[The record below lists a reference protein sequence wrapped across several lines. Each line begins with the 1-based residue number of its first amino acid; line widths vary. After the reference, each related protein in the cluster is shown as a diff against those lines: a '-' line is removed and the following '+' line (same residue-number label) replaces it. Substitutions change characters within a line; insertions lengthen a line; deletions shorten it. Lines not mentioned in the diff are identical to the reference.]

1 MNVVFVFCKDV
12 FLHLSSLLGSLGGGL
27 HFNSVKGQNL
37 GWIDLFTEKNK
48 NSNSKLFSLVRV
60 ETNALE
66 VKFKTDSLEDN
77 VSSHLV
83 GPAPAYALSHTHQ
96 PLCGSVFDP
105 SPCDSV
111 NSSHHSLEAPWGVF
125 STGVHDRRSSP
136 QLTPF
141 PGRIA
146 AVCSSFWEGE
156 AGQVSN

>member
-66 VKFKTDSLEDN
+66 VTFKTDSLEDN

-83 GPAPAYALSHTHQ
+83 GPAQPMHCRTRINPCVDLSSIQAHVT
-96 PLCGSVFDP
+96 L
-105 SPCDSV
+105 
-111 NSSHHSLEAPWGVF
+111 
-125 STGVHDRRSSP
+125 
-136 QLTPF
+136 
-141 PGRIA
+141 
-146 AVCSSFWEGE
+146 
-156 AGQVSN
+156 